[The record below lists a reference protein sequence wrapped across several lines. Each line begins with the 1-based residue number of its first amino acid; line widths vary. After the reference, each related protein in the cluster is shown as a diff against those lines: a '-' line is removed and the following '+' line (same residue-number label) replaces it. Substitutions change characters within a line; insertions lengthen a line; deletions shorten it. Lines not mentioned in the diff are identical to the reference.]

1 MSAQCGDLLYV
12 GRACTF
18 WLKRSSGGEKE
29 AEENIKVTGYRKKTN
44 IEISLT
50 EVELVVIKILMKLSN
65 LMKTVNM
72 AYLKQKKKKNKKKST
87 APVTNK

>member
-1 MSAQCGDLLYV
+1 M
-12 GRACTF
+12 
-18 WLKRSSGGEKE
+18 KRSSGGEKE
-29 AEENIKVTGYRKKTN
+29 AEENIKVTAYRKKTN

-72 AYLKQKKKKNKKKST
+72 AYLKQKKKEQKKKST

>member
-44 IEISLT
+44 RNKSNRSRIGCHKNLD
-50 EVELVVIKILMKLSN
+50 EVI
-65 LMKTVNM
+65 
-72 AYLKQKKKKNKKKST
+72 
-87 APVTNK
+87 